1 MNVKENDWISVEY
14 EGTLS
19 DGEVFDSSKG
29 RDPLK
34 FKVGAGMVI
43 PGFDNGVVGMN
54 VGDEK
59 TIDISAELAYGPKN
73 NEIAKLPKEL
83 LSGISDLEE
92 GKEITVMSGV
102 GPLSIFISKI
112 EETTIDAIL
121 NHPLAGKDLRFKVKL
136 LEILSEVEAAKMEEE
151 MQAHSCGGHCSSCH
165 DGCGDEHEDEC
176 DCEDDEC
183 DCDDCEDEEEEE

>member
-19 DGEVFDSSKG
+19 DGQIFDSSKG

-59 TIDISAELAYGPKN
+59 IIDISAELAYGPKN

-83 LSGISDLEE
+83 LSGINDLEE

-136 LEILSEVEAAKMEEE
+136 LEILSEEEAAKMEEALE
-151 MQAHSCGGHCSSCH
+151 AHSCGGHCSSCH
-165 DGCGDEHEDEC
+165 SDCSEEHDDEC
-176 DCEDDEC
+176 DCEDF
-183 DCDDCEDEEEEE
+183 EDEEDEE

>member
-1 MNVKENDWISVEY
+1 MNVKENDWIIVEY

-19 DGEVFDSSKG
+19 DGSIFDSSKG

-34 FKVGAGMVI
+34 FKVGIGMVI
-43 PGFDNGVVGMN
+43 PGFDNGVVGMKI
-54 VGDEK
+54 GEEK
-59 TIDISAELAYGPKN
+59 IVDISADLAYGPKN

-83 LSGISDLEE
+83 LNGISDLEE

-121 NHPLAGKDLRFKVKL
+121 NHPLAGKDLRFKIKL
-136 LEILSEVEAAKMEEE
+136 LEILSKEEAAKMEEE

-165 DGCGDEHEDEC
+165 DGCGDEEDEC

-183 DCDDCEDEEEEE
+183 DCQDDDDEEEKE